1 MSFPNIPNITPDIN
15 INREQ
20 VINLLLASIG
30 MEELALAHIINAE
43 GEKIQRALGTIPGFT
58 PLAITI
64 SDLLTINQSVSKTLQ
79 DVIKKEML
87 LQFKLQNVLELI
99 PSGPCTPQTQT
110 FLPTGQGRFGS
121 LQTFTVPEGV
131 CNLSIRAIGAV
142 GGTGASN
149 GAILGGVG
157 GAGAS
162 IQGEFSVTPGETL
175 SILVGQRGINGNP
188 PNGGGGGGGGSFV
201 WRGNGFASL
210 NIDSLLVA
218 AGGGGGGGDADETPG
233 NPGVN
238 ATIPILPSTSSNG
251 TAGNPGAAGGVGGNG
266 GTGEIGSGGAGIL
279 TSGENGFNGATG
291 GQAIQDG
298 GNGGE
303 NDINNFGGVGGFGG
317 GGGAEQ
323 AGAGGGGFN
332 GGGGGDTIGA
342 AGDGG
347 GGGAGSFN
355 SGTSQINTAG
365 VGTGDGLVVITTI
378 CC

>member
-1 MSFPNIPNITPDIN
+1 MSFPNIPNITPDIS

-20 VINLLLASIG
+20 VINLLLASIAL
-30 MEELALAHIINAE
+30 EELGLAHIINAE
-43 GEKIQRALGTIPGFT
+43 GEKIQRAIGTLPGFT

-99 PSGPCTPQTQT
+99 PSGPCTPQTRT
-110 FLPTGQGRFGS
+110 FLPTGVGRFGS

-149 GAILGGVG
+149 GTILGGVG

-175 SILVGQRGINGNP
+175 SILVGQRGLNGVTES
-188 PNGGGGGGGGSFV
+188 GGGGGGGSFV
-201 WRGNGFASL
+201 WRGNGFAAL
-210 NIDSLLVA
+210 NLSSLLIA
-218 AGGGGGGGDADETPG
+218 AGGGGGGGDADETTG
-233 NPGVN
+233 NPGLN
-238 ATIPILPSTSSNG
+238 ATIPISPNTSSNG
-251 TAGNPGAAGGVGGNG
+251 TAGNPGGAGGVGGNG
-266 GTGEIGSGGAGIL
+266 GAAGTDSSGGAGIL
-279 TSGENGFNGATG
+279 TDGGDGIMGATG
-291 GQAIQDG
+291 GQAIQAG
-298 GNGGE
+298 GNGG
-303 NDINNFGGVGGFGG
+303 DGSSSGDGGFGG
-317 GGGAEQ
+317 GGGADQ

-332 GGGGGDTIGA
+332 GGGGGDVLQEE
-342 AGDGG
+342 GDGG

-355 SGTSQINTAG
+355 SGTNQINIAG
-365 VGTGDGLVVITTI
+365 AGTGNGSVVITTI